1 LKNAISRDEVIAAR
15 RKYESLKNTFEEQ
28 QVSPQVFPVF
38 PSGSGGDPKIEVF
51 NLMSRTL
58 EERTAL
64 ILQAEQVGERRAAGR
79 RNG

>member
-1 LKNAISRDEVIAAR
+1 MKNAISRDEVIAAR

-28 QVSPQVFPVF
+28 QVSPQVFLVF
-38 PSGSGGDPKIEVF
+38 PSGGDPKIKVF

-64 ILQAEQVGERRAAGR
+64 ISQAEQVGKRRAAGR